1 MAMGNVN
8 VNVLLESLGLYSIAG
23 LMIVVG
29 LAIFEVT
36 TPYSNWREIQK
47 GNIAVALATGG
58 KIVGLANI
66 FRVVESHHDQTMD
79 VLVGGSFGFVLLLV
93 TYWLFEF
100 LTPSLKVNEEIGKG
114 NIAVGLMAFLLS
126 IGVSL
131 VVGAALV
138 R

>member
-1 MAMGNVN
+1 MGTVSFNVM
-8 VNVLLESLGLYSIAG
+8 LESLGLYTIAG

-66 FRVVESHHDQTMD
+66 FRVVESHNDAAFD
-79 VLVGGSFGFVLLLV
+79 VIAGGGFGFLLLLA

-100 LTPSLKVNEEIGKG
+100 LTPTLKVNDEIQKG
-114 NIAVGLMAFLLS
+114 NIAVGLLAFLLS
-126 IGVSL
+126 LGVSL

>member
-1 MAMGNVN
+1 MIMGNVTLN
-8 VNVLLESLGLYSIAG
+8 VMLESLGLYSIAG

-36 TPYSNWREIQK
+36 TPYSNWREVQK
-47 GNIAVALATGG
+47 GNVAVALATGG
-58 KIVGLANI
+58 KVVGLANI
-66 FRVVESHHDQTMD
+66 FRVVESHHDRMID
-79 VLVGGSFGFVLLLV
+79 VLVGGSFGFFLLLV

-114 NIAVGLMAFLLS
+114 NIAVGLLAFMLS

>member
-1 MAMGNVN
+1 MGTVSFNVM
-8 VNVLLESLGLYSIAG
+8 LESLGLYTIAG

-29 LAIFEVT
+29 LAIFEMT
-36 TPYSNWREIQK
+36 TPYSNWREIQR

-66 FRVVESHHDQTMD
+66 FRVVESHHESAFD
-79 VLVGGSFGFVLLLV
+79 VIVGGGFGFFLLLV

-100 LTPSLKVNEEIGKG
+100 LTPSLKVNEEIQKG
-114 NIAVGLMAFLLS
+114 NIAVGLLAFLLS

>member
-1 MAMGNVN
+1 MGNVN
-8 VNVLLESLGLYSIAG
+8 VNVMLESLGLYSIAG
-23 LMIVVG
+23 LMIIVG

-36 TPYSNWREIQK
+36 TPYNNWREVQK
-47 GNIAVALATGG
+47 GNVAVALATGG
-58 KIVGLANI
+58 KVVGLANI

-79 VLVGGSFGFVLLLV
+79 VLVGGGFGFFLLLV

-100 LTPSLKVNEEIGKG
+100 LTPSLNVNEEIGKG

>member
-1 MAMGNVN
+1 MGNVN

-29 LAIFEVT
+29 LAVFEVT

-66 FRVVESHHDQTMD
+66 FRVVESHHDQMMD
-79 VLVGGSFGFVLLLV
+79 VLVGGSFGFFLLLT

>member
-1 MAMGNVN
+1 MGTITFAVM
-8 VNVLLESLGLYSIAG
+8 LESFGLYSMAG

-66 FRVVESHHDQTMD
+66 FRVVESHHDSTID
-79 VLVGGSFGFVLLLV
+79 IFIGGGFGFILLLV

-100 LTPSLKVNEEIGKG
+100 LTPTLKVNDEIQQG
-114 NIAVGLMAFLLS
+114 NIAVGLLAFLLS

>member
-1 MAMGNVN
+1 MLLGNVTFN
-8 VNVLLESLGLYSIAG
+8 VMLESFGLYTIAG

-58 KIVGLANI
+58 KVVGLANI
-66 FRVVESHHDQTMD
+66 FRAVESHHDRMVD
-79 VLVGGSFGFVLLLV
+79 ILVGGGFGFFLLLV

-100 LTPSLKVNEEIGKG
+100 LTPSLKVNEEIGRG
-114 NIAVGLMAFLLS
+114 NIAVGLLAFFLS

-131 VVGAALV
+131 IVGAALV

>member
-1 MAMGNVN
+1 MGNVSFN
-8 VNVLLESLGLYSIAG
+8 VMLESFGLYTIAG

-47 GNIAVALATGG
+47 GNVAVALATGG
-58 KIVGLANI
+58 KVVGLANI
-66 FRVVESHHDQTMD
+66 FRVVESHHDRMVD
-79 VLVGGSFGFVLLLV
+79 ILVGGCFGFFLLLV

-100 LTPSLKVNEEIGKG
+100 LIPSLKVNEEIGKG
-114 NIAVGLMAFLLS
+114 NIAVGLLAFLLS

-131 VVGAALV
+131 IVGAALV

>member
-1 MAMGNVN
+1 MIMGNVSFN
-8 VNVLLESLGLYSIAG
+8 VMAESLGLYTIAG

-29 LAIFEVT
+29 LAIFEMT

-47 GNIAVALATGG
+47 GNVAVALATGG

-66 FRVVESHHDQTMD
+66 FRVVESHHDRTID
-79 VLVGGSFGFVLLLV
+79 VLVGGAFGFVLLLF

-100 LTPSLKVNEEIGKG
+100 LTPSLNVNDEIRNG
-114 NIAVGLMAFLLS
+114 NVAVGLLAFLLS

>member
-1 MAMGNVN
+1 MGTVN

-29 LAIFEVT
+29 LAVFEVT

-66 FRVVESHHDQTMD
+66 FRVVESHHDQTRD
-79 VLVGGSFGFVLLLV
+79 VLVGGSFGFFLLLT